1 MGYGV
6 HPPPHRFF
14 TFYSAIFFQLLLYHN
29 YILFRTTMVSMDL
42 PTAVNSYQFGE
53 RAKSGLIM
61 ASQLAIALTGFSEQ
75 ERAGGKRMLL
85 LMMESIRSELQ
96 FAFRDTG
103 RQDFQKA
110 INSLNE
116 AISLVEGNQP
126 EQASEK
132 IAAAISA
139 STTPA
144 QEAWQVL
151 KEHGLI

>member
-1 MGYGV
+1 
-6 HPPPHRFF
+6 
-14 TFYSAIFFQLLLYHN
+14 
-29 YILFRTTMVSMDL
+29 MDL